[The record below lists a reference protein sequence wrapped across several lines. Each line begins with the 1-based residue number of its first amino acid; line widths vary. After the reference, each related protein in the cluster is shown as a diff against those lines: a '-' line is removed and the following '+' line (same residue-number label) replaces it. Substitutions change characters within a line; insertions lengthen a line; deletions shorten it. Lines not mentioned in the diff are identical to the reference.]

1 MAGIDDKVLI
11 VIPTFKEYENLKV
24 IIPELLIHLPGT
36 HILIVDDYSDDGTF
50 QLISSLQQI
59 YGQAIQ
65 IISRKDEPSY
75 AKSLIEGIKLGIK
88 NEYTTIIQMDADGSH
103 APKDVNNL
111 LQANGEVVIGS
122 RYLRNSKVID
132 VPWKRRTYSILGNL
146 YISMLWKSKLRDK
159 TNGFRLYRTQAL
171 ENLSDFNVT
180 SLGFAV
186 QIQTLNMLRKDR
198 RIQIKEVPIEFEYRQ
213 IGESKFDL
221 NKLLEALLASTNKR
235 KKVN

>member
-11 VIPTFKEYENLKV
+11 VIPTFEEHENLKV
-24 IIPELLIHLPGT
+24 IIPELFIHLPGT
-36 HILIVDDYSDDGTF
+36 HILIVDDNSDDGTF

-59 YGQAIQ
+59 YGRTIG
-65 IISRKDEPSY
+65 IISRKEDPSY
-75 AKSLIEGIKLGIK
+75 AKSLLEGIKLGIK
-88 NEYTTIIQMDADGSH
+88 NGYTTIIQMDADGSH
-103 APKDVNNL
+103 APKDVKNL
-111 LQANGEVVIGS
+111 LRANGEVVIGS

-146 YISMLWKSKLRDK
+146 YISMIWKSKLRDK
-159 TNGFRLYRTQAL
+159 TNGFRLYRTHAL
-171 ENLSDFNVT
+171 ENLRDFNVT